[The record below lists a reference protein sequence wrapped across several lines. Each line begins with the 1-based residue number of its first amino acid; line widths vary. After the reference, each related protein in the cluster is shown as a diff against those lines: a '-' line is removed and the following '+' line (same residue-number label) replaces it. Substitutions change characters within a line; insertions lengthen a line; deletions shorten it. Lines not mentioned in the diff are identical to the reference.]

1 MSEEITTIDT
11 SSFKNK
17 IESLNGKK
25 VRINYSNNTYYEGI
39 VKDGELKE
47 GTIYINGKNY
57 KVENSKIK
65 DDIKLK
71 EGTIYINGKNYKVE
85 NSKIK
90 DDIKLYNGIKIGK
103 SEANLY
109 IDDGL
114 NIKISNQDEENGL
127 GFILYSDG
135 DIYEGEF
142 LDGKQNGYGII
153 KAITN
158 NEIEESFLKMIN
170 LNMV

>member
-47 GTIYINGKNY
+47 GTIH
-57 KVENSKIK
+57 
-65 DDIKLK
+65 
-71 EGTIYINGKNYKVE
+71 INGKNYKVE

-109 IDDGL
+109 IDD
-114 NIKISNQDEENGL
+114 S
-127 GFILYSDG
+127 
-135 DIYEGEF
+135 
-142 LDGKQNGYGII
+142 
-153 KAITN
+153 
-158 NEIEESFLKMIN
+158 
-170 LNMV
+170 

>member
-47 GTIYINGKNY
+47 GTIY
-57 KVENSKIK
+57 
-65 DDIKLK
+65 
-71 EGTIYINGKNYKVE
+71 
-85 NSKIK
+85 
-90 DDIKLYNGIKIGK
+90 IGK

>member
-65 DDIKLK
+65 DD
-71 EGTIYINGKNYKVE
+71 
-85 NSKIK
+85 
-90 DDIKLYNGIKIGK
+90 IGK

>member
-39 VKDGELKE
+39 VKDGE
-47 GTIYINGKNY
+47 
-57 KVENSKIK
+57 
-65 DDIKLK
+65 LK